1 MSEVRLRVRLL
12 HGIRLYGQPYMGGA
26 ELDLPIDEVRKLLRH
41 EAVELANP
49 EELPMLLWAPPTKP
63 R

>member
-12 HGIRLYGQPYMGGA
+12 HEIRLYGQRYRGGA
-26 ELDLPIDEVRKLLRH
+26 EIDLPIDEVRKVLRH
-41 EAVELANP
+41 QAGELANP